1 MTVAAEDIKSLLAF
15 YQALGFENLPITVR
29 APARAS
35 VRVAHKKSAEAEVR
49 MLPADQTDDKD
60 TQLRELREYI
70 GDCKRCKLSRQRS
83 TIVFGAGNP
92 GARLMF
98 IGEAPGKEEDLQGL
112 PFVGDAGML
121 LTRLIEKMGMK
132 RNDVYIANIIKCRPP
147 MNRDPE
153 EDEVAA
159 CRGFIE
165 KQISIIRPTVIMTL
179 GRIALQSLMNSPKLK
194 ITSARGHFLD
204 YEGIPVMPTF
214 HPAYLL
220 RNPQDKMLTW
230 SDAQKVLTRIGP
242 SGGEK

>member
-1 MTVAAEDIKSLLAF
+1 M
-15 YQALGFENLPITVR
+15 R
-29 APARAS
+29 APG
-35 VRVAHKKSAEAEVR
+35 KAEPAAMIRKICSDTVIR
-49 MLPADQTDDKD
+49 RLPADLTDDKEL
-60 TQLRELREYI
+60 QLRELREHI
-70 GDCKRCKLSRQRS
+70 GDCQRCKLSKQRK
-83 TIVFGAGNP
+83 TIVFGAGNS

-121 LTRLIEKMGMK
+121 LKRLIEKMGMK
-132 RNDVYIANIIKCRPP
+132 REDVYIANIIKCRPP

-153 EDEVAA
+153 EDEIAV
-159 CRGFIE
+159 CREFIE

-179 GRIALQSLMNSPKLK
+179 GRIALQALMNAHKLK

-204 YEGIPVMPTF
+204 YDGIPVMPTF

-230 SDAQKVLTRIGP
+230 SDAQKVLARLGLSAGIQ
-242 SGGEK
+242 K